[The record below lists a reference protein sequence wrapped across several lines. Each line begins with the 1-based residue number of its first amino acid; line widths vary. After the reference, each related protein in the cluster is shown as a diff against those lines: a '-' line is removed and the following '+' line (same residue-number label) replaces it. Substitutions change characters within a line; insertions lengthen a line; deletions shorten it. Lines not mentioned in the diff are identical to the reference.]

1 MFGMSYLLSTIILCL
16 LSLVN
21 IIFLALPNVS
31 KLKDLNW
38 SLIKVTV
45 ITFITIWI
53 IVIPEE
59 IHEFYFY
66 IGGSFGLGFLI
77 NGFLTKKGSKYVFH
91 VFAYAAFSFIF
102 LAVNQT
108 FLFIINVGLSY
119 ILFLF
124 IFFYNLKTDP
134 LEDAEI
140 TNSNG
145 SKLAINAIIVLAFA
159 SIFGFLVF
167 SIIGGDMIDVITNPL
182 ANLFAFH
189 TDYRAM
195 LAVIIIAMFFAFI
208 LIITEFYTQSKK
220 RDDEQWYT

>member
-1 MFGMSYLLSTIILCL
+1 MFGMSYLLSTTILCL

-21 IIFLALPNVS
+21 IVFLALPNVS

-59 IHEFYFY
+59 IHECYFY

-77 NGFLTKKGSKYVFH
+77 SGFLTKKGSKYVFH
-91 VFAYAAFSFIF
+91 AFAYAAFSFIF

-119 ILFLF
+119 VLYLF
-124 IFFYNLKTDP
+124 ILFYNLKTDP

-140 TNSNG
+140 TNSKG
-145 SKLAINAIIVLAFA
+145 SKLVINAIIVLAFA

-167 SIIGGDMIDVITNPL
+167 SAMGEDMIDVTTNPL

-208 LIITEFYTQSKK
+208 LIITEFFTQSKK